1 MRTIRE
7 AVVPVVA
14 AYAVLLAAIWYGVRH
29 PVRRPNRSLPVTRR
43 TIGPLLRY
51 LGSLALGGY
60 VALLAI
66 VLVFGVIIVGG
77 DGSLADAA
85 VDGLFLLAVA
95 VPVFVLLTW
104 VDGRRLERK

>member
-1 MRTIRE
+1 MTILRE
-7 AVVPVVA
+7 AVVPVAA
-14 AYAVLLAAIWYGVRH
+14 AYAVLLAAIWFGVRH
-29 PVRRPNRSLPVTRR
+29 PVPRPQRSLPLTRR

-60 VALLAI
+60 LALLTI
-66 VLVFGVIIVGG
+66 VLVFGVLIVGG

-104 VDGRRLERK
+104 ADGRRLERR